1 MILMSEFVNFAVVQV
16 SSEACLARER
26 VDQLLEE
33 LEDAKEGMQRSDSR
47 AQELQRRN
55 SEGR

>member
-1 MILMSEFVNFAVVQV
+1 MLQV

-26 VDQLLEE
+26 VDLVLEE
-33 LEDAKEGMQRSDSR
+33 LEDAKEGMQRSDAR
-47 AQELQRRN
+47 AQELQRRH

>member
-1 MILMSEFVNFAVVQV
+1 MARDRVEQV
-16 SSEACLARER
+16 
-26 VDQLLEE
+26 LEE

-47 AQELQRRN
+47 AQELQRRH